1 MKSNHMGKRGR
12 ESLNGQTG
20 GMELMPVVVRNVVI
34 GEGMPKICAPIVGKT
49 KKEILNEAKTL
60 LSASADMA
68 EWRVD
73 WFEDALCIVE
83 VMDALKGLREI
94 LKEVPLL
101 FTFRTAAEGGEREIG
116 QDAYTMLNQAAAESG
131 DADLI
136 DVELFMGDSVVSDVI
151 TAAHDRGVRIVA
163 SNHDFF
169 RTPDREE
176 MVRRLCRMQSLGA
189 DILKIAVMPQ
199 SPNDVLTLLSATE
212 EMHRNYA
219 KRPIVTMSMSGMG
232 MISRLC
238 GELFG
243 SAVTF
248 GSAAKASAPGQIGTE
263 DLEKALLLFHEGL
276 QSC

>member
-1 MKSNHMGKRGR
+1 
-12 ESLNGQTG
+12 
-20 GMELMPVVVRNVVI
+20 MPVVVRNVVI

-176 MVRRLCRMQSLGA
+176 MIRRLCRMQSLGA